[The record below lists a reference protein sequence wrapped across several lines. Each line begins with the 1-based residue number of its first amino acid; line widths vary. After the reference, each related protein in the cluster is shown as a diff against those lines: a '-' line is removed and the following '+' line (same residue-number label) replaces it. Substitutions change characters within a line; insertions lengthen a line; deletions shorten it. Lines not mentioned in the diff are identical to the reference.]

1 MSTHKDETD
10 YTSLSMSESE
20 DKSIEN
26 PHVISAY
33 SNRSHL
39 TRRTRY
45 RRGGCCC
52 LLIFV
57 GLLTSFFLISR
68 KPKVIL
74 SELVI
79 GENETGYGTFKFIN
93 NNYYDI
99 SWKDPDISIYWLPY
113 PGQTVG
119 SVCYNQGDVCDSS
132 LYVNSICAIKLG
144 EFTKK
149 NEFSTKARTNK
160 KKNIPMM
167 KLTPQELACASWMLL
182 NPLNGMSQQIIT
194 YGHILAESEIYN
206 FGKINIPKTYY
217 YIN

>member
-79 GENETGYGTFKFIN
+79 GENETGYG
-93 NNYYDI
+93 
-99 SWKDPDISIYWLPY
+99 
-113 PGQTVG
+113 
-119 SVCYNQGDVCDSS
+119 
-132 LYVNSICAIKLG
+132 
-144 EFTKK
+144 
-149 NEFSTKARTNK
+149 
-160 KKNIPMM
+160 
-167 KLTPQELACASWMLL
+167 
-182 NPLNGMSQQIIT
+182 
-194 YGHILAESEIYN
+194 
-206 FGKINIPKTYY
+206 
-217 YIN
+217 